1 MIRRRY
7 RWLVLFAV
15 AAAVAGLCPA
25 AAEMAAPK
33 RIVSFNIC
41 ADQLAVALADPGQIA
56 ALSPYAADPTLSA
69 VADEARRYR
78 TLGWHAESTIPLEPD
93 LVLVGPRDRSATQR
107 LLRGLG
113 FRVVELNFVN
123 SIAAAREQITQVAA
137 LLGHPERGEVLLGRL
152 DAAQRRLAAAAR
164 PQAATALLVE
174 RSGYTEGPA
183 SLAAGLIAEAG
194 LQAPP
199 GAPGGM
205 GGYVALETLIM
216 MRPDLL
222 VLHNLVE
229 TPHDQGSVYL
239 THPALKELYPPSR
252 RIVLPVRYTL
262 CGGPGV
268 IAGLDHLANELERV
282 AAGR

>member
-1 MIRRRY
+1 MNRGRY
-7 RWLVLFAV
+7 RCLALFAV
-15 AAAVAGLCPA
+15 AAAVAVACPA
-25 AAEMAAPK
+25 AAQTTAPR
-33 RIVSFNIC
+33 RIVSFNVC

-56 ALSPYAADPTLSA
+56 ALSPYATDPTLSA
-69 VADEARRYR
+69 VAEEARRYR
-78 TLGWHAESTIPLEPD
+78 SIGWHAESTIPLEPD

-113 FRVVELNFVN
+113 FRVVEVDFVN
-123 SIAAAREQITQVAA
+123 SIAAAREQISQVAA
-137 LLGHPERGEVLLGRL
+137 LLGHPERGEALLARL
-152 DAAQRRLAAAAR
+152 DAAQSRLAAAAR
-164 PQAATALLVE
+164 PQATTALLVE

-205 GGYVALETLIM
+205 GGYVALESLIM

-222 VLHNLVE
+222 VLHNAVD
-229 TPHDQGSVYL
+229 TPRDQGSVYL

-262 CGGPGV
+262 CGGPGL
-268 IAGLDHLANELERV
+268 IAGLDHLAAELARV